1 MKPTRLAAL
10 LALLIGGLLIGG
22 GCATTDEGDMPWA
35 SPQGWEGS
43 PFIPGFSE

>member
-1 MKPTRLAAL
+1 MRIVLCIAAL
-10 LALLIGGLLIGG
+10 LGACLAVA

-43 PFIPGFSE
+43 PYIPGFSE

>member
-1 MKPTRLAAL
+1 MRIAAMLIVL
-10 LALLIGGLLIGG
+10 LVGACLLTT

-35 SPQGWEGS
+35 SPQSWEGS